1 MVFPPSSSPSRSV
14 RSADTPVVPRQSDWT
29 SQKGRFSEVFP
40 TFLAPPL
47 LLISNQTADDSAARA
62 ARGNPSMRPIANP
75 LSSGPDYHIA
85 LQKTP
90 LTFLCSAIY
99 GSMGRAGGKGQH
111 NRRAAGRDVMVKNID
126 DIQKLGKDN
135 VDATLRS
142 LGALSKSL
150 QAITVEFADYSKN
163 VFEQTAAATEKLI
176 GAKSFEK
183 AIEVQSDYARS
194 SYESFVAQATKLGE
208 LYADLAREAYKPF
221 EAQFGKMASPK

>member
-1 MVFPPSSSPSRSV
+1 
-14 RSADTPVVPRQSDWT
+14 
-29 SQKGRFSEVFP
+29 
-40 TFLAPPL
+40 
-47 LLISNQTADDSAARA
+47 
-62 ARGNPSMRPIANP
+62 
-75 LSSGPDYHIA
+75 
-85 LQKTP
+85 
-90 LTFLCSAIY
+90 
-99 GSMGRAGGKGQH
+99 MGRWGGLAGGKGQH

-183 AIEVQSDYARS
+183 AIEVQSEIGRAS
-194 SYESFVAQATKLGE
+194 C
-208 LYADLAREAYKPF
+208 RERV
-221 EAQFGKMASPK
+221 